1 MRLAAVFLYQQQKLC
16 NQQLVPVHRHRD
28 GELREQRFFKAVSIW
43 QATLSMSISLSTVIS
58 LELAEENIGKICAT
72 ESK

>member
-1 MRLAAVFLYQQQKLC
+1 MENGANK
-16 NQQLVPVHRHRD
+16 D
-28 GELREQRFFKAVSIW
+28 FFSIW
-43 QATLSMSISLSTVIS
+43 QAALSLISVSISLSTVLS